1 MSASVGETKNPFP
14 LVTKITNENKI
25 ADENEI
31 ANRIANEN
39 TDGRNR
45 RGVRI
50 VSGWLLVGAS
60 DFKKKKKKKKE
71 DERET
76 EEDGGNF
83 KKEKIKKKSNNETEE
98 RSVGER
104 NRGRRRR

>member
-14 LVTKITNENKI
+14 LVTKITNENEI

-31 ANRIANEN
+31 ANGIADEN
-39 TDGRNR
+39 TDERNR
-45 RGVRI
+45 RGVRV

-60 DFKKKKKKKKE
+60 DFKKKKKKK

-76 EEDGGNF
+76 EEDKGNF
-83 KKEKIKKKSNNETEE
+83 KKEKKKKK
-98 RSVGER
+98 
-104 NRGRRRR
+104 

>member
-14 LVTKITNENKI
+14 LVTKITNENEI

-31 ANRIANEN
+31 ANGIADEN

-50 VSGWLLVGAS
+50 VSGWCQR
-60 DFKKKKKKKKE
+60 FQEKK
-71 DERET
+71 
-76 EEDGGNF
+76 
-83 KKEKIKKKSNNETEE
+83 NEIAK
-98 RSVGER
+98 G
-104 NRGRRRR
+104 

>member
-14 LVTKITNENKI
+14 LVTKITNENEI

-31 ANRIANEN
+31 ANGIADEN

-45 RGVRI
+45 RGVRV

-60 DFKKKKKKKKE
+60 DFKKKKKKKK

-76 EEDGGNF
+76 QEDGGNF
-83 KKEKIKKKSNNETEE
+83 KKEKKKKKSNNETEE